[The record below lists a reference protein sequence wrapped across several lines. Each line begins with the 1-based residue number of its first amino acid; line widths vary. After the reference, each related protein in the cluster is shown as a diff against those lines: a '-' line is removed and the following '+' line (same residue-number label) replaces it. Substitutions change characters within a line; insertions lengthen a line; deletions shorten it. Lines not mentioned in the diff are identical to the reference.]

1 MLTLSCSYLISF
13 LPCPLPFLALD
24 LKSGLAYEG
33 KPKGGQP
40 ALTTYLV
47 EAHDLVA
54 LLNGKLNTAH
64 VRMMHLLSS
73 FSLTGT
79 LFLLP

>member
-1 MLTLSCSYLISF
+1 MASNAHSQLLLLDFLSS
-13 LPCPLPFLALD
+13 LPLSLLALD

-40 ALTTYLV
+40 ALTTYLI

-54 LLNGKLNTAH
+54 LLHGKLNTAH
-64 VRMMHLLSS
+64 VRMLIFFPHSH
-73 FSLTGT
+73 
-79 LFLLP
+79 